1 MASLI
6 PLKACIH
13 QAIDALEGF
22 ANAVDFRRCGTALRN
37 LSPESAAQA
46 RAELLDILDGT
57 RRVEFEV
64 LAQLVWRVAVEDR
77 RWTLWCVRQNS
88 PAVALV
94 YLICRRAEI
103 PFSALLTGH
112 LIEDDLWRM
121 MEVAPKLAGAPLRLC
136 AASSPAGFAG
146 ALEATRLDHPGAGAV
161 CDWPLSHAERGVARR
176 SGLRVIAPAGAVPKV
191 IVSASCRRRIG
202 PDRSPPDSSARR
214 A

>member
-13 QAIDALEGF
+13 EAIDALEGL

-64 LAQLVWRVAVEDR
+64 LAQLVWRTAVDNR
-77 RWTLWCVRQNS
+77 RWTLWCVRRTS
-88 PAVALV
+88 PAVALM
-94 YLICRRAEI
+94 YLICRNADI

-112 LIEDDLWRM
+112 LKEDDLQRM
-121 MEVAPKLAGAPLRLC
+121 LGIVPKLAGAPLRLC
-136 AASSPAGFAG
+136 AAPSPVAFES
-146 ALEATRLDHPGAGAV
+146 ALKGMRLDHVTASAV
-161 CDWPLSHAERGVARR
+161 CDWPLSRAERGVARR